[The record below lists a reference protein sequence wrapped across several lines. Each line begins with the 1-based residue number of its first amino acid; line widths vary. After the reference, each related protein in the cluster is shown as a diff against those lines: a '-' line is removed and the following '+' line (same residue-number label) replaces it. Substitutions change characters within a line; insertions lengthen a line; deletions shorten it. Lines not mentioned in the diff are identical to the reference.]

1 MRTRPIICGLSL
13 VVLAGCS
20 SDDTAKP
27 TGTPDAGT
35 GGGSSTGGASS
46 GGTAGGGTSGGGSS
60 SGGKSGGGAGGTA
73 AGDAG
78 DGGGLVAYSGTV
90 VAGVPGTIGKESGIA
105 GVSVCIVDATGAKV
119 AAIPCVTTDSKG
131 AYSIPNLTPHQ
142 QLIAKYSKAG
152 FGTQI
157 AAVDVGT
164 ADISRIPLRLVKLA
178 SDGGADGG
186 QPTNFG
192 WDPSVVMDPKNGSVN
207 AFAVQAAH
215 ADGGT
220 QGTGVDYTTGVSFA
234 ITPKKGDGPFYVNLD
249 ESFASGAT
257 STTGGYGGWFLN
269 LPPGTYTIKAT
280 HPTLK
285 CSAVSGNGYGWAQAD
300 GTLKAPIIAGFNTQA
315 VGFYCV
321 PPPVD
326 AGKG

>member
-1 MRTRPIICGLSL
+1 MLTRPLICGLSL

-20 SDDTAKP
+20 SSDAANP

-35 GGGSSTGGASS
+35 GGGSSSEGASS
-46 GGTAGGGTSGGGSS
+46 GGTAGGGAS
-60 SGGKSGGGAGGTA
+60 SGGKSGGGTGGGTA
-73 AGDAG
+73 SDAG
-78 DGGGLVAYSGTV
+78 DGGGLVSYSGTV
-90 VAGVPGTIGKESGIA
+90 VAGVPGTIGKEAGIA

-119 AAIPCVTTDSKG
+119 TSIPCATTDAKG
-131 AYSIPNLTPHQ
+131 AYTISNLTPHQ
-142 QLIAKYSKAG
+142 QLIAEYSKAG
-152 FGTQI
+152 YGTQI
-157 AAVDVGT
+157 AAVDVQTG
-164 ADISRIPLRLVKLA
+164 DISRIAFRLVRLGG
-178 SDGGADGG
+178 DGGADGG
-186 QPTNFG
+186 GTPNFG
-192 WDPSVVMDPKNGSVN
+192 WDPSVVMDPTNGTVN

-285 CSAVSGNGYGWAQAD
+285 CSAVPGNGYGWAQSD
-300 GTLKAPIIAGFNTQA
+300 GTLKTPIIAGLNTQA
-315 VGFYCV
+315 VGFFCA
-321 PPPVD
+321 PPPAD
-326 AGKG
+326 AGKD